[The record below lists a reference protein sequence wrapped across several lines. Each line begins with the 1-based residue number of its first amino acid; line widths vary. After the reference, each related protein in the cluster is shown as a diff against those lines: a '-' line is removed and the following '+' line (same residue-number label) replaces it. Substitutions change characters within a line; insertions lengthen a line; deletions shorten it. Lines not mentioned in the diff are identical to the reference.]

1 MFRSRILVTVLAL
14 WGLAMIVPDL
24 VRVMNPLGSF
34 GFYADNDGLIYSISG
49 PFEERA
55 ASPAWQAGLR
65 VGDRLDL
72 DRLSCSLSS
81 IQSCSPALTVLGGI
95 EFVLPGKAITLSL
108 AATSRAPAREVTLVA
123 AQRPANFLVRAVNL
137 ACQIAGILVVIAA
150 AWLVWTRPS
159 AMSWG
164 FFLYVNWFNPG
175 QEYAFYAILQQWPA
189 ALLFQDIASCFAEGA
204 AYAGFLLFVLR
215 VPNNE
220 TEPRWLP
227 LERTLPAAGLI
238 FSMLMLASYASIF
251 GHGSETLTRAT
262 IFLGFAID
270 LFALGIL
277 FARRNTQAPADYQ
290 RVRWVIWGCLI
301 GLPTFLIAEL
311 ASETTFFATD
321 NHFRPSEDVIGLL
334 YLVNGILCLFVFEAI
349 RRERVVSV
357 AIPLRRVTLLGL
369 TLSIPA
375 LLLHEQIERLQS
387 SLDLPG
393 WAWLALGAAAVFFIT
408 RLHEGAVQAMDRYFN
423 RGLDEAERKLG
434 EAIKSA
440 TMATEIDRLL
450 ADETSEA
457 LALASAAAF
466 RKRGGAYVRDGNG
479 KGWNDSPTRT
489 LKPDQPLLAP
499 LANGKPFGIP
509 DENGD
514 GLDLPKGLARPILA
528 VPALNPL
535 RCFAL
540 SLYGPHLS
548 GTDLDHNE
556 RAMLA
561 RLGRDAAA
569 MYAELESSEL
579 RNKVATLEGELEMK
593 RPASQKRRSAH
604 GDL

>member
-108 AATSRAPAREVTLVA
+108 AATTRAPARRSDAGRGTA
-123 AQRPANFLVRAVNL
+123 AGQFPRPSGESRL
-137 ACQIAGILVVIAA
+137 CQIAGILVVIAA

-251 GHGSETLTRAT
+251 GHGSRDPHARD
-262 IFLGFAID
+262 D
-270 LFALGIL
+270 LPRLCHRPVCARHPIRPTQHPSARGLSARALGDL
-277 FARRNTQAPADYQ
+277 
-290 RVRWVIWGCLI
+290 
-301 GLPTFLIAEL
+301 GLPDRAAHLPHRRACLRDDI
-311 ASETTFFATD
+311 
-321 NHFRPSEDVIGLL
+321 FRHRQSFQAVRGRAA
-334 YLVNGILCLFVFEAI
+334 C
-349 RRERVVSV
+349 
-357 AIPLRRVTLLGL
+357 
-369 TLSIPA
+369 SI
-375 LLLHEQIERLQS
+375 S
-387 SLDLPG
+387 
-393 WAWLALGAAAVFFIT
+393 
-408 RLHEGAVQAMDRYFN
+408 
-423 RGLDEAERKLG
+423 
-434 EAIKSA
+434 
-440 TMATEIDRLL
+440 
-450 ADETSEA
+450 
-457 LALASAAAF
+457 
-466 RKRGGAYVRDGNG
+466 
-479 KGWNDSPTRT
+479 
-489 LKPDQPLLAP
+489 
-499 LANGKPFGIP
+499 
-509 DENGD
+509 
-514 GLDLPKGLARPILA
+514 
-528 VPALNPL
+528 
-535 RCFAL
+535 
-540 SLYGPHLS
+540 
-548 GTDLDHNE
+548 
-556 RAMLA
+556 
-561 RLGRDAAA
+561 
-569 MYAELESSEL
+569 
-579 RNKVATLEGELEMK
+579 
-593 RPASQKRRSAH
+593 
-604 GDL
+604 

>member
-175 QEYAFYAILQQWPA
+175 QYYAFYAILQQWPA
-189 ALLFQDIASCFAEGA
+189 ALAFSGHRLLLRRGRCLCGL
-204 AYAGFLLFVLR
+204 LLFVLR

-238 FSMLMLASYASIF
+238 CSTADARLVCEHIRSWQRDPHA
-251 GHGSETLTRAT
+251 RD
-262 IFLGFAID
+262 D
-270 LFALGIL
+270 LPRLCHRPVCARHPIRPTQHPSARGLSACALGDL
-277 FARRNTQAPADYQ
+277 GLLDRAA
-290 RVRWVIWGCLI
+290 
-301 GLPTFLIAEL
+301 GLPHRRA
-311 ASETTFFATD
+311 
-321 NHFRPSEDVIGLL
+321 
-334 YLVNGILCLFVFEAI
+334 CLD
-349 RRERVVSV
+349 
-357 AIPLRRVTLLGL
+357 
-369 TLSIPA
+369 
-375 LLLHEQIERLQS
+375 HHDS
-387 SLDLPG
+387 S
-393 WAWLALGAAAVFFIT
+393 
-408 RLHEGAVQAMDRYFN
+408 R
-423 RGLDEAERKLG
+423 
-434 EAIKSA
+434 
-440 TMATEIDRLL
+440 
-450 ADETSEA
+450 
-457 LALASAAAF
+457 
-466 RKRGGAYVRDGNG
+466 RGGRI
-479 KGWNDSPTRT
+479 SRH
-489 LKPDQPLLAP
+489 
-499 LANGKPFGIP
+499 
-509 DENGD
+509 
-514 GLDLPKGLARPILA
+514 R
-528 VPALNPL
+528 
-535 RCFAL
+535 RM
-540 SLYGPHLS
+540 SS
-548 GTDLDHNE
+548 GCST
-556 RAMLA
+556 
-561 RLGRDAAA
+561 
-569 MYAELESSEL
+569 S
-579 RNKVATLEGELEMK
+579 
-593 RPASQKRRSAH
+593 
-604 GDL
+604 

>member
-108 AATSRAPAREVTLVA
+108 AATSRAPAREVTLIA

-189 ALLFQDIASCFAEGA
+189 AAAFSGHCLVFAEGA

-238 FSMLMLASYASIF
+238 SLDADARLVCEHIRSWQRD
-251 GHGSETLTRAT
+251 LTRPRSPR
-262 IFLGFAID
+262 LCHR

-277 FARRNTQAPADYQ
+277 FARRNTQAPEDYQ

-311 ASETTFFATD
+311 ASND
-321 NHFRPSEDVIGLL
+321 DFRHALGRLHAVRGHYRPALS
-334 YLVNGILCLFVFEAI
+334 
-349 RRERVVSV
+349 RERRALPVRVRG
-357 AIPLRRVTLLGL
+357 ATAAAGREREIPLRRVTILGL
-369 TLSIPA
+369 CLSVPV
-375 LLLHEQIERLQS
+375 LLLHQRGRAPAEQSRS
-387 SLDLPG
+387 
-393 WAWLALGAAAVFFIT
+393 A
-408 RLHEGAVQAMDRYFN
+408 
-423 RGLDEAERKLG
+423 GL
-434 EAIKSA
+434 
-440 TMATEIDRLL
+440 
-450 ADETSEA
+450 
-457 LALASAAAF
+457 
-466 RKRGGAYVRDGNG
+466 
-479 KGWNDSPTRT
+479 
-489 LKPDQPLLAP
+489 
-499 LANGKPFGIP
+499 
-509 DENGD
+509 
-514 GLDLPKGLARPILA
+514 GLARARRRRSVLHHK
-528 VPALNPL
+528 V
-535 RCFAL
+535 C
-540 SLYGPHLS
+540 
-548 GTDLDHNE
+548 T
-556 RAMLA
+556 RAPCRPWTA
-561 RLGRDAAA
+561 TSTAGWTKQSA
-569 MYAELESSEL
+569 SSE
-579 RNKVATLEGELEMK
+579 
-593 RPASQKRRSAH
+593 RPSNRRRWQPRSIGCWRTRPQRRSLLPPLPRSGSGKA
-604 GDL
+604 LTFATERQRLE